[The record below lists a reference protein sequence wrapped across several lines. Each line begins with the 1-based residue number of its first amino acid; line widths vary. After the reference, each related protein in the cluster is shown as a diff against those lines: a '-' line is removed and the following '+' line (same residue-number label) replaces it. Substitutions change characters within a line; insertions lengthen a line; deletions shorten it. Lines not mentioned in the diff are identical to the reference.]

1 MMFPPP
7 QKVNYH
13 GIQKPYADIE
23 AHNQNHMNNIKS
35 FHHKKINGR
44 SSTNIFLKNKS
55 QQMLYNNSYANDNDS
70 DNSQNP
76 SQVDQSD
83 RKVLLK

>member
-7 QKVNYH
+7 QKVNYY
-13 GIQKPYADIE
+13 GIQKPYADVE

-35 FHHKKINGR
+35 FKKHGR

-55 QQMLYNNSYANDNDS
+55 
-70 DNSQNP
+70 
-76 SQVDQSD
+76 
-83 RKVLLK
+83 